1 MIDVMTKKALTD
13 LMKNYGKQF
22 KTMTLTQLQI
32 TSTNLQIKEVTLERM
47 I

>member
-13 LMKNYGKQF
+13 LTNNYGKQF
-22 KTMTLTQLQI
+22 KTMILTQLQS
-32 TSTNLQIKEVTLERM
+32 TSTNLQIKEVTLEKM